1 MKNLRISKLFGF
13 IGLLRLHQW
22 FKNILIFV
30 PIFTANIFPDIKI
43 IYTYSIG
50 FIALSLCVSSVY
62 IVNDILD
69 YKNDKL
75 HPLKCKRPI
84 ASGKISIKE
93 SIFLLTIILT
103 IGLIL
108 SLNINNFFFLYILI
122 YIVIANFYSVF
133 FKKFFLLDCFILS
146 FFYTFRIMIGG
157 TIIGLQISE
166 WLFVFSFTWFLSL
179 ALIKRYSELMLFK
192 KNKQKKLLGRMYY
205 LKDNFKVKFVGV
217 ISGYLSIL
225 TLTFYIYSDNASL
238 YFTQP
243 NMIWLLILILFI
255 WINFMWINAS
265 NNEISEDPILYAF
278 KNKISF
284 SLGIIFIIF
293 SVVAKWL

>member
-1 MKNLRISKLFGF
+1 MKNLKISKLFAF

-30 PIFTANIFPDIKI
+30 PIFTANILPDIKI

-62 IVNDILD
+62 IFNDILD

-84 ASGKISIKE
+84 ASGKISIRE
-93 SIFLLTIILT
+93 SIFLLIIILT

-108 SLNINNFFFLYILI
+108 SLNINKFFFLYILI

-133 FKKFFLLDCFILS
+133 FKKFFLLDCLILS

-166 WLFVFSFTWFLSL
+166 WLIIFSFTWFLSL

-192 KNKQKKLLGRMYY
+192 KNKKKKLLGRMYY

-225 TLTFYIYSDNASL
+225 TLAFYIYSDNASL

-278 KNKISF
+278 RNKISF

>member
-1 MKNLRISKLFGF
+1 MINLKISKLIGF
-13 IGLLRLHQW
+13 VNLLRLHQW

-43 IYTYSIG
+43 IHTYLIS

-93 SIFLLTIILT
+93 SISLLTIILS
-103 IGLIL
+103 IGLLL
-108 SLNINNFFFLYILI
+108 SLNINKFFFLYILI
-122 YIVIANFYSVF
+122 YIIVANFYSVF
-133 FKKFFLLDCFILS
+133 FKRFFLLDCFILS

-157 TIIGLQISE
+157 TIIGIQIST
-166 WLFVFSFTWFLSL
+166 WLFIFSFTWFLSL

-192 KNKQKKLLGRMYY
+192 KNNKKKLLGRMYY
-205 LKDNFKVKFVGV
+205 LKDGIKVKLVGIV
-217 ISGYLSIL
+217 SGYLSIL

-243 NMIWLLILILFI
+243 NMIWFSILILFI
-255 WINFMWINAS
+255 WINFMWINAAK
-265 NNEISEDPILYAF
+265 NEISDDPILYAF

-284 SLGIIFIIF
+284 FLGIIFIIF